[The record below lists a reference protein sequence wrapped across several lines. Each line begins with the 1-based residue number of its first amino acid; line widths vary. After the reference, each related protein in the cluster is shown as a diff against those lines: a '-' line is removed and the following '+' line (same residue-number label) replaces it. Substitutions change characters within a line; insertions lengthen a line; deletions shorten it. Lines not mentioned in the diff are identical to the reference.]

1 MNYEGVPEYLTAS
14 VEEILEAND
23 DDAIALEAQ
32 LLNDT
37 VNDPPE
43 EQ

>member
-1 MNYEGVPEYLTAS
+1 MSYEGVPEYLTAS